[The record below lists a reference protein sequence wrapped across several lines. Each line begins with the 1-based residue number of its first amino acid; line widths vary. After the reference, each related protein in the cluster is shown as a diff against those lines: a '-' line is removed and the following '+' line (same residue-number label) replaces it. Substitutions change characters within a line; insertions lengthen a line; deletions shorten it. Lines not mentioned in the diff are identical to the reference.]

1 MPFILGLIL
10 NVFVG
15 YALGGLIIFLIP
27 VMAAGFFIYIL
38 GRPVLQKYIE
48 RQRERRRL
56 KKLLK
61 ERLKYLPWIFYKT
74 P

>member
-10 NVFVG
+10 NFFVG

-27 VMAAGFFIYIL
+27 VMAAGFFIYIF

-61 ERLKYLPWIFYKT
+61 ERLKYLP
-74 P
+74 